1 MAVLPQAELNKI
13 WRVFMRRK
21 LAAGAYTKAQ
31 LLAAVTAADAWA
43 DANAAAFVAAL
54 PAAFRTNSSQGE
66 KAALLA
72 LVALQ
77 RAGKLDD
84 VS

>member
-1 MAVLPQAELNKI
+1 MAALPQAELAKI

-21 LAAGAYTKAQ
+21 HATGAYTKAQ
-31 LLAAVTAADAWA
+31 LLAAITAGDAWL

-54 PAAFRTNSSQGE
+54 PAGFRTNSSQSE
-66 KAALLA
+66 KATLLA